1 MNWKDKLRAQA
12 AELAEKAQ
20 AGVAQGQAKVNEIQ
34 AKRRADALLR
44 DLGAAVYAEH
54 KGADRTAERQ
64 RLVSELDAH
73 AVEHGPIATA
83 AEAGAA
89 DESIDVTDDSTH
101 RAAAAEDARAARGT
115 EPDSSAHTVTGVA
128 EDMPGPAGDTTQ

>member
-1 MNWKDKLRAQA
+1 MSWKEKIRAQA

-20 AGVAQGQAKVNEIQ
+20 AGVAQGQAKVSEIQ

-54 KGADRTAERQ
+54 HGADRSGERQ
-64 RLVSELDAH
+64 RLISQLEAH
-73 AVEHGPIATA
+73 AAEHGPIATEPEADAPTAYPPPTAPA
-83 AEAGAA
+83 AT
-89 DESIDVTDDSTH
+89 DVRDRTVDI
-101 RAAAAEDARAARGT
+101 T

-128 EDMPGPAGDTTQ
+128 EEMPGPAGDSTR